1 MSRSRRRL
9 ACCWLVCAGLAWAA
23 AGAAQSPVAGKFGL
37 GKAATPEEIAGWDID
52 VKPDGS
58 GLPRGRGS
66 VADGQT
72 IYDAKCASCHGTFG
86 ESNSY
91 LQIAGGVG
99 SLASSAPIRTTGS
112 KLNYATTLFDYI
124 RRAMPF
130 NAPQSLGA
138 DEVYALT
145 AYVLNLNDIVRA
157 DAVLDQDSLPK
168 LTMPNRDGFTTAH
181 GFTTRD
187 GKPDTANVA
196 CMKNC
201 VQEVRL
207 SSEMPAYALDQHGNL
222 ADQRRAM
229 GAIEGLTTVAAD
241 AKGAKATAK
250 TAGGL
255 DLAKRSGCTACH
267 AVDAR
272 LVGPSFREIA
282 ARYGRDGGSAAQ
294 AGVEARLAAKVKS
307 GGAGVWGEVAMP
319 GQPQVTATDA
329 RTIVQWVLTGAR

>member
-1 MSRSRRRL
+1 MSRSCRSGARI
-9 ACCWLVCAGLAWAA
+9 WLVCAALALAA
-23 AGAAQSPVAGKFGL
+23 SAGAAPTPVAGKFGL

-66 VADGQT
+66 VADGQP

-99 SLASSAPIRTTGS
+99 SLASDAPIRTTGS

-130 NAPQSLGA
+130 NAPQSLTA

-145 AYVLNLNDIVRA
+145 AYVLNLNDIVGA
-157 DAVLDQDSLPK
+157 DTVLDQDSLPK
-168 LTMPNRDGFTTAH
+168 LKMPNRDGFTTAH
-181 GFTTRD
+181 GFMRRD
-187 GKPDTANVA
+187 GKADTANIA
-196 CMKNC
+196 CMKDC
-201 VQEVRL
+201 AREVRL

-229 GAIEGLTTVAAD
+229 GAIEGVTTVAAD
-241 AKGAKATAK
+241 PKASKPAAK
-250 TAGGL
+250 TGGRARSRQTIRLHRVPRGRHAARRAFVSGYRCSLRQRRRAPRAGG
-255 DLAKRSGCTACH
+255 R
-267 AVDAR
+267 
-272 LVGPSFREIA
+272 
-282 ARYGRDGGSAAQ
+282 GSATRRE
-294 AGVEARLAAKVKS
+294 GEKRRL
-307 GGAGVWGEVAMP
+307 GCLG
-319 GQPQVTATDA
+319 
-329 RTIVQWVLTGAR
+329 